1 MVCRVWELANWQ
13 IGTLAHSLAL
23 LKNGIDSLSLSA
35 LALKVV
41 SLSSTNGLSGVGIST
56 LADWHISTL
65 TTGLLAIA
73 REPVGGRRFKESK
86 S

>member
-1 MVCRVWELANWQ
+1 MDLTR
-13 IGTLAHSLAL
+13 SP
-23 LKNGIDSLSLSA
+23 LSLSVP
-35 LALKVV
+35 ALKEV
-41 SLSSTNGLSGVGIST
+41 SLSSTNGLSVMGIST

-65 TTGLLAIA
+65 TAGLLAIA